1 MPYFK
6 GNIEKVLEKSKCFI
20 DVGAHSGMYL
30 DVAKENMKKGVIL
43 AFDPNLWRISKIK
56 KLSLFLK
63 NLKVKIKYIK
73 KVVTNKKGELYL
85 YKDTISREV
94 KPKRQPS
101 VVNSVILDD
110 YLNEKNIETPD
121 VIKIDVEGGEF
132 SVLDGCKKIIS
143 KNKTHFFIEIHD
155 EFLRKQGLDSKDIF
169 SYFDPKKY
177 KHKILFIKDGKPLE
191 RNPFESEMKLLKEKG
206 LTESYLKPGNI
217 VRKTRIIYIH
227 FIPRLK

>member
-6 GNIEKVLEKSKCFI
+6 GNIENVLEKSKCFI
-20 DVGAHSGMYL
+20 DIGAHSGMYL

-85 YKDTISREV
+85 YKDTISKEV

-101 VVNSVILDD
+101 LVNSVILDD

-143 KNKTHFFIEIHD
+143 KNKTHFF
-155 EFLRKQGLDSKDIF
+155 
-169 SYFDPKKY
+169 Y
-177 KHKILFIKDGKPLE
+177 
-191 RNPFESEMKLLKEKG
+191 RNS
-206 LTESYLKPGNI
+206 
-217 VRKTRIIYIH
+217 R
-227 FIPRLK
+227 

>member
-43 AFDPNLWRISKIK
+43 AFEPNLWRISKIK

-63 NLKVKIKYIK
+63 NIKVKIKYIN
-73 KVVTNKKGELYL
+73 KVATNKNGELYL

-94 KPKRQPS
+94 KPKRTPS
-101 VVNSVILDD
+101 IVKSVILDD
-110 YLNEKNIETPD
+110 YLNEKNIEIPD

-143 KNKTHFFIEIHD
+143 KNKTHFFIK
-155 EFLRKQGLDSKDIF
+155 FMMNSCV
-169 SYFDPKKY
+169 
-177 KHKILFIKDGKPLE
+177 
-191 RNPFESEMKLLKEKG
+191 NKG
-206 LTESYLKPGNI
+206 LTQKIFFHILILKNISTKFYL
-217 VRKTRIIYIH
+217 
-227 FIPRLK
+227 LKMENH